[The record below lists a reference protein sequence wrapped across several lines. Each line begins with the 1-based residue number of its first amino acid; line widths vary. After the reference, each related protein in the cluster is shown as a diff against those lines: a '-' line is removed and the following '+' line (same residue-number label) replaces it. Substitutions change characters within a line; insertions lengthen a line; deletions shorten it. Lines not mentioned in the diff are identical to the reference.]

1 MHAHDIAHA
10 HAWRV
15 ACGPVHADMNS
26 SNNCKRDISMSA
38 DHHLPSATEL
48 ERELAQVRRDH
59 DIAVKDRP
67 EHAQALAQRIK
78 KIEAELARQK

>member
-1 MHAHDIAHA
+1 
-10 HAWRV
+10 
-15 ACGPVHADMNS
+15 
-26 SNNCKRDISMSA
+26 MSA